1 MHPQLTILLEIQDLR
16 AQQREL
22 EAESAEEELERIE
35 FKMDPAEAAAS
46 IGERISVLEEELTG
60 SIRARYGR
68 ISRSL
73 DRVVVPVIGG
83 LCYGCFVAIPTAT
96 AREQQPNQAL
106 QGCEH
111 CGRFLYILA

>member
-22 EAESAEEELERIE
+22 AADSAEEELERTQ
-35 FKMDPAEAAAS
+35 FKMDPAEAAES
-46 IGERISVLEEELTG
+46 LGERIEVLEEELTG
-60 SIRARYGR
+60 SIRARYNR

-73 DRVVVPVIGG
+73 DRVVVPVIRG

-96 AREQQPNQAL
+96 AREQEPNQSL

-111 CGRFLYILA
+111 CGRFIYILS